1 MPNGIVVQTPV
12 IAIRGDRSEEEPPP
26 VKGDTAAAHPATVA
40 QRAPHTKARSEGA
53 GRTKVGGH
61 HLVPLD
67 GGGLVRCRR
76 VVMKEGAADA
86 AHLQPR
92 REARV
97 LHRAKAR
104 VDGRQL
110 PKLRVEHSSIA
121 VFQLRGERMLEPRE
135 HPAVTPDAGVAR
147 RDCKRARLRGGS
159 PVNSSVT

>member
-1 MPNGIVVQTPV
+1 M
-12 IAIRGDRSEEEPPP
+12 
-26 VKGDTAAAHPATVA
+26 
-40 QRAPHTKARSEGA
+40 
-53 GRTKVGGH
+53 
-61 HLVPLD
+61 PLD

-121 VFQLRGERMLEPRE
+121 VLQLRGERMLEPRE
-135 HPAVTPDAGVAR
+135 PPAVTPDAGGVAR
-147 RDCKRARLRGGS
+147 RDCKRARPRSGS
-159 PVNSSVT
+159 PVNSSANQLHAQPIRAKGVRRIKAGREEASRSVPAGFKGAGTEE